1 MLWLSR
7 KLLNLNT
14 SDKLKKEVG
23 KKKQRKHTATH
34 ANTTFGADAMSQAKV
49 LNERELRK
57 VLNHCNTYSHASR
70 NRAMLLCTHLA
81 GMRVGEVAALRI
93 RDVLGADGLVMDEI
107 ALSAQ
112 QTKGSNARTV
122 LVPKKLRTELT
133 TYLQQRFGLQDLR
146 AVTHTDTQRALFPTQ
161 KNPKRGFTANT
172 LCQLMHKIYKDA
184 QLSGASSHSGRR
196 GFLSTLC
203 DKGINVRVLMALAG
217 HKNLSSTQ
225 KYLELRPSMMRAAVE
240 LI

>member
-23 KKKQRKHTATH
+23 KKKQRLHTATSE
-34 ANTTFGADAMSQAKV
+34 NTTFGADAMSQAKV

-81 GMRVGEVAALRI
+81 GMRVGETAALRI

-107 ALSAQ
+107 AL
-112 QTKGSNARTV
+112 
-122 LVPKKLRTELT
+122 
-133 TYLQQRFGLQDLR
+133 
-146 AVTHTDTQRALFPTQ
+146 
-161 KNPKRGFTANT
+161 
-172 LCQLMHKIYKDA
+172 
-184 QLSGASSHSGRR
+184 
-196 GFLSTLC
+196 
-203 DKGINVRVLMALAG
+203 
-217 HKNLSSTQ
+217 
-225 KYLELRPSMMRAAVE
+225 
-240 LI
+240 

>member
-1 MLWLSR
+1 MLWFPNKS
-7 KLLNLNT
+7 LNLNT
-14 SDKLKKEVG
+14 IIKPKKEVG
-23 KKKQRKHTATH
+23 KKKQRKHTATS
-34 ANTTFGADAMSQAKV
+34 ANTTFGAVMPQAKV

-81 GMRVGEVAALRI
+81 GMRVGETAALRI

-112 QTKGSNARTV
+112 QTKGTQARTV
-122 LVPKKLRTELT
+122 LVPKKLRDELT

-146 AVTHTDTQRALFPTQ
+146 AVTLTDTQRALFPTQ

-196 GFLSTLC
+196 GFITKLA
-203 DKGINVRVLMALAG
+203 DKGVGVRVLMALAG
-217 HKNLSSTQ
+217 HKSIATTQ
-225 KYLELRPSMMRAAVE
+225 RYIELNPTIMRGAVE